1 MSNRERLA
9 ILHGVRDLAG
19 CDDTQLLALAHFMD
33 EACVPAGTMLA
44 QEGRLCHELVIVAS
58 GTLEVCRRGRA
69 ASLGPGDVYG
79 WEAMRNRSRHDATL
93 RTLSPAHL
101 LVMSHEQFRAV
112 DGLS

>member
-1 MSNRERLA
+1 MSNRERLT
-9 ILHGVRDLAG
+9 ILNRVRDLARH
-19 CDDTQLLALAHFMD
+19 DDAHLLALAHFMD

-44 QEGRLCHELVIVAS
+44 QEGRFCHELVIVAS

-69 ASLGPGDVYG
+69 TSLGPGDVYG
-79 WEAMRNRSRHDATL
+79 WEAMRNRGRHDATL

>member
-9 ILHGVRDLAG
+9 LLHRVRDLAG
-19 CDDTQLLALAHFMD
+19 YDDAHLLGLAHFMD

-44 QEGRLCHELVIVAS
+44 QEGQLCHELLIVAS

-69 ASLGPGDVYG
+69 ASLGPGGVYG
-79 WEAMRNRSRHDATL
+79 WEAMRNRGRHEATL
-93 RTLSPAHL
+93 RTLSAAHL
-101 LVMSHEQFRAV
+101 LVMSHEQFRAL